1 MATVTKEKVE
11 GSKEIQ
17 NKIEIEVSVPIGRS
31 GKDKGTTIEVTCPS
45 ARDIIDCG
53 LPTDLQGTGFK
64 FDSIEKL
71 LARCTNIQNPQAAMN
86 ELGGKDIIALAGA
99 ITSFLL

>member
-11 GSKEIQ
+11 QEVP
-17 NKIEIEVSVPIGRS
+17 NKIEIEVSVPIGRA

-64 FDSIEKL
+64 FDTIEKL
-71 LARCTNIQNPQAAMN
+71 LGRCTNIANPQAAMN
-86 ELGGKDIIALAGA
+86 ELGGKDIVIIAGA

>member
-11 GSKEIQ
+11 QEVPS
-17 NKIEIEVSVPIGRS
+17 KIEVEVSVPIGRA
-31 GKDKGTTIEVTCPS
+31 GKDKGTTIEVRCPS

-53 LPTDLQGTGFK
+53 LPTDLHGTQFK
-64 FDSIEKL
+64 FDTIEKL
-71 LARCTNIQNPQAAMN
+71 LERCTNIANPQAAMN